1 METVIVILAFFGI
14 VYVSLLQLVLIVIAL
29 IFFYLIV
36 IWPITSSIAIEVDRI
51 IKANKAYKQQLRNE
65 QKDKEK

>member
-1 METVIVILAFFGI
+1 MEFVVSVLAFFGI
-14 VYVSLLQLVLIVIAL
+14 VYVSLLQLVLIVVAL

-36 IWPITSSIAIEVDRI
+36 IWPITSSIAIEVDSL
-51 IKANKAYKQQLRNE
+51 IKANKAYKQQLKNK

>member
-14 VYVSLLQLVLIVIAL
+14 VYVSLLQLVLIVTAL

-36 IWPITSSIAIEVDRI
+36 IWPITSSIGIEVDRI

>member
-1 METVIVILAFFGI
+1 MEFVVSVLAFFGI
-14 VYVSLLQLVLIVIAL
+14 VYVGLMQLALIVIAL

-36 IWPITSSIAIEVDRI
+36 IWPITSSIAIEVDSI